1 MNTFKDNLTKKKFIF
16 TAEITPPKG
25 TDLKEFTETAKI
37 LKNYVT
43 AVNIT
48 DNPRSVMK
56 LGSLSACKILIDN
69 GIEPIFQIT
78 CRDRNRIA
86 VQSDMLSAWVLGI
99 RNMLITTGDNV
110 LAGDHKSAKP
120 VFDVDSTQMLYI
132 AKQLNLGFDL
142 EKNNLQKE
150 LERIHIEICEGANNA
165 CLKAILFKQLFHN
178 ELPVITILDY
188 DANGEKIYK
197 AMTKDFKFQGKK
209 EVVKYDQYVKASG
222 ADVEAEDLF
231 PGTLLKKFLKNHEGA
246 LSEKIL
252 RPENKSKRQFHYG
265 LTETGKKEFLEWLPK
280 NSKKSDYRN
289 WLRLIE
295 DIRKRYDK
303 IKK

>member
-142 EKNNLQKE
+142 EKNNLHGKTNFCYGAALNPFLNPIELNLIRIRQKNE
-150 LERIHIEICEGANNA
+150 QGTSFYQTQPIFDIES
-165 CLKAILFKQLFHN
+165 FKSFYSQFKGTGITT
-178 ELPVITILDY
+178 PVL
-188 DANGEKIYK
+188 G
-197 AMTKDFKFQGKK
+197 G
-209 EVVKYDQYVKASG
+209 
-222 ADVEAEDLF
+222 LL
-231 PGTLLKKFLKNHEGA
+231 LLKSVRMAQFINTNVPGINVPEHII
-246 LSEKIL
+246 SEM
-252 RPENKSKRQFHYG
+252 EKSSDPNEFAIS
-265 LTETGKKEFLEWLPK
+265 LAVETGKKL
-280 NSKKSDYRN
+280 KKYVQGLHIMTIGQENKFER
-289 WLRLIE
+289 I
-295 DIRKRYDK
+295 
-303 IKK
+303 IKEINAE